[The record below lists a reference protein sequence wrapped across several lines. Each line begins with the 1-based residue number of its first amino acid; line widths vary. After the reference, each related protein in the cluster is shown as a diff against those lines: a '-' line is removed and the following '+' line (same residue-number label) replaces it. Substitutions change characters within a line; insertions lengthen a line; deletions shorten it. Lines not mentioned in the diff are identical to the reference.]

1 MSNDKAATSLTALAH
16 SNKLGKDNQE
26 FCMSM
31 WAAWRLKALCEG
43 QKAAAPQTQK

>member
-1 MSNDKAATSLTALAH
+1 MSKDQAATSLTALAH

-31 WAAWRLKALCEG
+31 WAAWRLRTIVEAHAK
-43 QKAAAPQTQK
+43 KPAARNA